1 MIDYNEFL
9 EDAKEYAD
17 EIVKAA
23 STRPNESSVY
33 FSYSNTRGY
42 VVALIRNDQ
51 HTTNQSLCFG
61 LPKTKK
67 QVFARIEE
75 ERQHLTEC
83 GLI

>member
-17 EIVKAA
+17 EIIKTA
-23 STRPNESSVY
+23 SVNPTEASVY
-33 FSYSNTRGY
+33 FTYSNTHGY
-42 VVALIRNDQ
+42 VVALIRNNQ

-75 ERQHLTEC
+75 ERELLVEC
-83 GLI
+83 GLM